1 MREQLLS
8 FLEYIK
14 EEKNFSDNTV
24 VSYKHDI
31 ESFMEYIN
39 NIGISLKDCK
49 PIHVEEY
56 IKTLYDNGRTNSTIA
71 RNVASIRCFFKYMFT
86 KGLISTDSE
95 INLKMPKAEKK
106 IKRETLP
113 PEIFDKIL
121 FQVPN
126 STSGRRDKAML
137 SLLSCTRISIS
148 ELVSI
153 DIDSFNKKTR
163 EIKLKSG
170 IVILPYNA
178 FAYLLDYLDN
188 SRKLLLLNKS
198 PVKTLFLNCNG
209 NPLSRQGFW
218 KTVKKYIKM
227 AKIGDS
233 VTLQNLKSL
242 KL

>member
-1 MREQLLS
+1 
-8 FLEYIK
+8 
-14 EEKNFSDNTV
+14 
-24 VSYKHDI
+24 
-31 ESFMEYIN
+31 
-39 NIGISLKDCK
+39 
-49 PIHVEEY
+49 
-56 IKTLYDNGRTNSTIA
+56 
-71 RNVASIRCFFKYMFT
+71 MFA
-86 KGLISTDSE
+86 KGLINTDNE

-106 IKRETLP
+106 IKRETLS
-113 PEIFDKIL
+113 PEVFDKIL
-121 FQVPN
+121 YQVPN

-137 SLLSCTRISIS
+137 SLLSCTKISIS

-153 DIDSFNKKTR
+153 DIDSFNKRTR

-188 SRKLLLLNKS
+188 SRKLLLLDKS

-209 NPLSRQGFW
+209 SPLSRQGFW

>member
-1 MREQLLS
+1 MREQLLN

-31 ESFMEYIN
+31 ENFMDYIN
-39 NIGISLKDCK
+39 DMGINLKDCK
-49 PIHVEEY
+49 PIYVEDY
-56 IKTLYDNGRTNSTIA
+56 IKTLYANGRTNS
-71 RNVASIRCFFKYMFT
+71 
-86 KGLISTDSE
+86 KGLISKDSE
-95 INLKMPKAEKK
+95 ISLKMPKAEKK

-188 SRKLLLLNKS
+188 SRKLLLLDKS

-209 NPLSRQGFW
+209 SPLSRQGFW

>member
-31 ESFMEYIN
+31 ENFMEYIN
-39 NIGISLKDCK
+39 DIGVNLEDCK
-49 PIHVEEY
+49 PIYVEDY
-56 IKTLYDNGRTNSTIA
+56 IKTLYANGRANSTIA

-95 INLKMPKAEKK
+95 ISLKMPKAEKK

-113 PEIFDKIL
+113 PEVFDKIL
-121 FQVPN
+121 YQVPN

-137 SLLSCTRISIS
+137 SLLSCTKISIS